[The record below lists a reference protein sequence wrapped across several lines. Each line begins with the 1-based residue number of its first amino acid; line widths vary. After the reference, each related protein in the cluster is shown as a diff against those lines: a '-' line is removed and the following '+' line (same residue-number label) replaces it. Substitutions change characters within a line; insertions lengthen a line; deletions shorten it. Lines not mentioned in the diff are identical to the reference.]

1 MYLCEKLLPSL
12 PPSLPSARP
21 PSLLLPRARAPARP
35 PSLPASLPPSLSFVS
50 PVVFVFVCSRACL
63 CLFLRRRLCFILIY
77 LIFNILEID
86 NSPDAV
92 LGSDKFS
99 LGLLF
104 YY

>member
-12 PPSLPSARP
+12 PPSLPSAHP
-21 PSLLLPRARAPARP
+21 PYSSRAPARP
-35 PSLPASLPPSLSFVS
+35 RALPPSLSPSLPFVS

-77 LIFNILEID
+77 LTRIFNILEID

>member
-1 MYLCEKLLPSL
+1 MRNSFHPYL
-12 PPSLPSARP
+12 PPSRP
-21 PSLLLPRARAPARP
+21 PTLPTPPARPRARAP
-35 PSLPASLPPSLSFVS
+35 SLPPSLPPSLSFVS